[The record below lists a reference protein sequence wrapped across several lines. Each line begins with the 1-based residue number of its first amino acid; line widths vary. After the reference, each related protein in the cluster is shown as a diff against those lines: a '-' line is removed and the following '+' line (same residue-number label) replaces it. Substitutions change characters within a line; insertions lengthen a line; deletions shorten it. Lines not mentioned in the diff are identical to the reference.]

1 MNLSSKSLRHTA
13 SSHWVEQASGLF
25 NPASRRIAASR
36 PHYASSCGPEDSDT
50 QPFSA
55 GRRKQP
61 ARGRFHLRLATTN
74 FRRISAA
81 AKSDCL

>member
-1 MNLSSKSLRHTA
+1 MNLSSQSLRRTA
-13 SSHWVEQASGLF
+13 SSQWVEQASGLF

-36 PHYASSCGPEDSDT
+36 LHYASSCPPEDSDT

-61 ARGRFHLRLATTN
+61 ARGRFHPALCHAQHQTN
-74 FRRISAA
+74 FSRHQI
-81 AKSDCL
+81 